1 MHRGGSTVAEAG
13 GVINS
18 IPVVAN
24 YSSNYTRLLA
34 VELITIE
41 QLRTDNDYA

>member
-1 MHRGGSTVAEAG
+1 MHRGGRTVAEAG
-13 GVINS
+13 EVINS
-18 IPVVAN
+18 TPAIAN